1 MTLNRLLI
9 IIGIVVL
16 LVTGVVMWL
25 WGYAYSPEG
34 RARVIVAQLKGDTTS
49 LRGWM
54 LQKKLIRPAYVLS
67 PEQAECRARKKIDE
81 QIVRLNDS
89 THPDAL
95 PRAIAAAYRDA
106 AAQEMEKL
114 GTKVLPVVVEAMG
127 EANADV
133 QHVAL
138 RFCQKFPDPRE
149 IEPVARCMR
158 QLAPKCATFQ
168 ASEANQDTYAFMLH
182 ARDLLLSLGPEAY
195 GPLLDATKGCTKE
208 MRLGIADKMA
218 EKSGSAAFPY
228 LMELLRDPDGS
239 MRASAAGA
247 LGRLGDRRA
256 TDALIARLQ
265 DSDPWAA
272 QRTAAALGDLGDSR
286 AVAALLQTVRNN
298 GLKSTYRIM
307 AASSLARM
315 GNCEGFEFLLT
326 KLRSGSGQERSDA
339 ATWLRYP
346 AIHGA
351 LEPLVAA
358 LKDKDALVRRMA
370 VQSLWDLHDRRAIP
384 AVRRLV
390 NDPDEDV
397 RQDAAD
403 ALKELE
409 SLPTDSQPPKR

>member
-34 RARVIVAQLKGDTTS
+34 RARVIIAQLKGDTTS

-228 LMELLRDPDGS
+228 LMGLLARPG
-239 MRASAAGA
+239 RFHACQRCRGVGKARRQAGDECA
-247 LGRLGDRRA
+247 DCPP
-256 TDALIARLQ
+256 ARLR
-265 DSDPWAA
+265 PVA
-272 QRTAAALGDLGDSR
+272 QRTAAGW
-286 AVAALLQTVRNN
+286 
-298 GLKSTYRIM
+298 
-307 AASSLARM
+307 
-315 GNCEGFEFLLT
+315 
-326 KLRSGSGQERSDA
+326 
-339 ATWLRYP
+339 ATW
-346 AIHGA
+346 
-351 LEPLVAA
+351 
-358 LKDKDALVRRMA
+358 
-370 VQSLWDLHDRRAIP
+370 AIP
-384 AVRRLV
+384 GRWRHCSRPSATT
-390 NDPDEDV
+390 
-397 RQDAAD
+397 A
-403 ALKELE
+403 
-409 SLPTDSQPPKR
+409 